1 MEVVVA
7 FTHEP
12 ATAGVR
18 TVAHLLVVER
28 KWVAEVVASV
38 VVSPPL
44 TEPITFI
51 AIINFTFIFT
61 VD

>member
-12 ATAGVR
+12 ATAGVS

-38 VVSPPL
+38 RVS
-44 TEPITFI
+44 
-51 AIINFTFIFT
+51 
-61 VD
+61 